1 MSKVEER
8 IRELGFELPNAP
20 KPVAS
25 YVPITRTG
33 NLLFISG
40 QGATQNGKAVMTGHI
55 GAELSIQDG
64 YKAAQICAV
73 NALSVLRDEI
83 GDLDK
88 VNKIVKVLG
97 FINSAPGFDKQPLVL
112 NGFSDFIENV
122 YGEKGKHARSAISS
136 NELPFGT
143 PVEVEMIVEI
153 KYIKDAIGGYY
164 YECYTYRD
172 L

>member
-88 VNKIVKVLG
+88 VNKIVIVLG

-153 KYIKDAIGGYY
+153 K
-164 YECYTYRD
+164 
-172 L
+172 

>member
-64 YKAAQICAV
+64 YKAAQICAI

-153 KYIKDAIGGYY
+153 K
-164 YECYTYRD
+164 
-172 L
+172 

>member
-40 QGATQNGKAVMTGHI
+40 QEATQNGKAVMTGHI

-153 KYIKDAIGGYY
+153 K
-164 YECYTYRD
+164 
-172 L
+172 

>member
-1 MSKVEER
+1 M
-8 IRELGFELPNAP
+8 
-20 KPVAS
+20 AS

-88 VNKIVKVLG
+88 VNKSVKVLG

-153 KYIKDAIGGYY
+153 K
-164 YECYTYRD
+164 
-172 L
+172 

>member
-8 IRELGFELPNAP
+8 IRELGFEQPNAP

-153 KYIKDAIGGYY
+153 K
-164 YECYTYRD
+164 
-172 L
+172 

>member
-55 GAELSIQDG
+55 GAELSIQED
-64 YKAAQICAV
+64 V
-73 NALSVLRDEI
+73 LLSTVFTF
-83 GDLDK
+83 
-88 VNKIVKVLG
+88 V
-97 FINSAPGFDKQPLVL
+97 QP
-112 NGFSDFIENV
+112 SDFLSL
-122 YGEKGKHARSAISS
+122 R
-136 NELPFGT
+136 
-143 PVEVEMIVEI
+143 
-153 KYIKDAIGGYY
+153 
-164 YECYTYRD
+164 
-172 L
+172 

>member
-153 KYIKDAIGGYY
+153 K
-164 YECYTYRD
+164 
-172 L
+172 

>member
-40 QGATQNGKAVMTGHI
+40 QGNTQNGKAVMTGHI

-97 FINSAPGFDKQPLVL
+97 FINSAQVL
-112 NGFSDFIENV
+112 TNN
-122 YGEKGKHARSAISS
+122 R
-136 NELPFGT
+136 
-143 PVEVEMIVEI
+143 
-153 KYIKDAIGGYY
+153 
-164 YECYTYRD
+164 
-172 L
+172 